1 MSDDLSGFS
10 MIELFRSEV
19 EGQAALLSAGLLAL
33 ETADVDPATL
43 EALMRA
49 AHSIKGAA
57 RIVGLDAAVRIAHA
71 LEDCFVSAQRGQIRI
86 LPGHVD
92 VLLRG
97 VDLLSKVSLAPEA
110 ESEAWQ
116 AEIGPDIDAIVADL
130 AVIQAGGMPAA
141 PPLPSPAGALARLRH
156 SGRGCDRDPGVRR
169 ASGRARPRRILSTR
183 PRRTPRRLAS
193 RPIESSGWRPIA

>member
-33 ETADVDPATL
+33 ETSDVDPATL

-97 VDLLSKVSLAPEA
+97 VDMLSKVSLAPEA

-116 AEIGPDIDAIVADL
+116 AEIGPDIDAIIADL
-130 AVIQAGGMPAA
+130 ALIQDGGMPAA
-141 PPLPSPAGALARLRH
+141 PPLPSHAELSPDSDAPSTDVIEILESRQASSRVDHVGSSRLAPAGPLVC
-156 SGRGCDRDPGVRR
+156 SRDVR
-169 ASGRARPRRILSTR
+169 T
-183 PRRTPRRLAS
+183 S
-193 RPIESSGWRPIA
+193 RPGGGR

>member
-1 MSDDLSGFS
+1 

-33 ETADVDPATL
+33 ETSDVDPATL

-97 VDLLSKVSLAPEA
+97 VDMLSKVSLATEA
-110 ESEAWQ
+110 ESETWQ
-116 AEIGPDIDAIVADL
+116 AAIGPDVDAIIADL
-130 AVIQAGGMPAA
+130 AVI
-141 PPLPSPAGALARLRH
+141 
-156 SGRGCDRDPGVRR
+156 
-169 ASGRARPRRILSTR
+169 
-183 PRRTPRRLAS
+183 
-193 RPIESSGWRPIA
+193 

>member
-57 RIVGLDAAVRIAHA
+57 RIVGLDAAVRVAHA

-97 VDLLSKVSLAPEA
+97 VDMLSKVSLAPEA

-116 AEIGPDIDAIVADL
+116 AEIGPDVDAIVADL

-141 PPLPSPAGALARLRH
+141 PPLPSHRGALARLRY
-156 SGRGCDRDPGVRR
+156 SIRGCDRRSWSPTSLQPG
-169 ASGRARPRRILSTR
+169 RPRRIPSTR

-193 RPIESSGWRPIA
+193 RPNGSSGWRPIA